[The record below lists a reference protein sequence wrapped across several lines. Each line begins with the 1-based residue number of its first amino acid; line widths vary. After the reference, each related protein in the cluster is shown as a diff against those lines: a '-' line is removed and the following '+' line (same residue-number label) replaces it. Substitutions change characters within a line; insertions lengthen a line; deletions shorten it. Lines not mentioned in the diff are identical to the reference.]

1 MNTQL
6 RYAPLLVLALGLLLP
21 APSALAANV
30 MDLLERHARQE
41 EYSRTKPGFER
52 ERPEREHNRA
62 AEHRARVQGRE
73 NRAERREARDTSV
86 SRQHRETKKVE
97 RTVTRSVTVTRH
109 DGRDDRNRGEVRRDR
124 ERKSHHT
131 PGVTF
136 AGRHDG
142 PVRHERY
149 DRHDRRDHHD
159 RYARHNRDDRHDRY
173 DRRHEI
179 RRERGRTVVRHVVH
193 RLPSRHAVI
202 IHGRDRYHYHGGRFY
217 RPFDSG
223 FVLVRPPAGLVVLN
237 LPLGSRT
244 VISAGITYHVFNDI
258 HYRRVS
264 GGYRVVEPLRGPVR
278 GWPSRVFADADL
290 LNVRYGPRLHEEVIA
305 RVDRHTSLNVL
316 GVTPGWLLVEI
327 GGTDVHG
334 WVRDRLVVRIR
345 G

>member
-41 EYSRTKPGFER
+41 EYSRTDPGFER
-52 ERPEREHNRA
+52 ERPRREHARTA
-62 AEHRARVQGRE
+62 ERSVRDREHRT
-73 NRAERREARDTSV
+73 ERREARDAAV
-86 SRQHRETKKVE
+86 RRQHGETKKIE

-109 DGRDDRNRGEVRRDR
+109 DDRDGRDRREVRREVVR
-124 ERKSHHT
+124 SRSSA

-142 PVRHERY
+142 P
-149 DRHDRRDHHD
+149 DRRDRFD
-159 RYARHNRDDRHDRY
+159 RQDRNHRRDRHDRY
-173 DRRHEI
+173 DRHDRNDRRHEV

-202 IHGRDRYHYHGGRFY
+202 VHGRDRYHYHGGRFY
-217 RPFDSG
+217 RPWNSG
-223 FVLVRPPAGLVVLN
+223 FVLVRPPVGLVVLN

-258 HYRRVS
+258 HYRRVT
-264 GGYRVVEPLRGPVR
+264 GGYQVVEPLRGPVR

-305 RVDRHTSLNVL
+305 RVDRHTALNVL
-316 GVTPGWLLVEI
+316 GVTPGWLLIEI

-334 WVRDRLVVRIR
+334 WVRDRFVVRIR

>member
-1 MNTQL
+1 MNIQS

-41 EYSRTKPGFER
+41 ESSRTQPGFER
-52 ERPEREHNRA
+52 KRPNRDHDRA
-62 AEHRARVQGRE
+62 AERRARVQGRE
-73 NRAERREARDTSV
+73 NRAERRETRDAAV
-86 SRQHRETKKVE
+86 RQQHRETKKIE

-109 DGRDDRNRGEVRRDR
+109 DDRDGRDRREVRRESVR
-124 ERKSHHT
+124 SHSSA
-131 PGVTF
+131 PRVTL
-136 AGRHDG
+136 A
-142 PVRHERY
+142 
-149 DRHDRRDHHD
+149 DRHDRND
-159 RYARHNRDDRHDRY
+159 RRNRFDRHDRNDARY
-173 DRRHEI
+173 DRRHEV
-179 RRERGRTVVRHVVH
+179 RHERTRTEVRHVVH

-202 IHGRDRYHYHGGRFY
+202 VHGRDRYHYHGGRFY
-217 RPFDSG
+217 RPWNSG
-223 FVLVRPPAGLVVLN
+223 FVLVRPPVGLIVLN

-244 VISAGITYHVFNDI
+244 VISEGITYHVFNDI

-305 RVDRHTSLNVL
+305 RVDRHTALHVL

-334 WVRDRLVVRIR
+334 WVRDRFVVRIR

>member
-41 EYSRTKPGFER
+41 EYSRTQPGFER
-52 ERPEREHNRA
+52 QRPGRGHDRA
-62 AEHRARVQGRE
+62 AERRARVQGRE
-73 NRAERREARDTSV
+73 NRTERREARDAAV
-86 SRQHRETKKVE
+86 SRGRRETKKVE

-109 DGRDDRNRGEVRRDR
+109 DDRGARDRVEVRRDS
-124 ERKSHHT
+124 ERSRSHT
-131 PGVTF
+131 PAVTF
-136 AGRHDG
+136 AGRH
-142 PVRHERY
+142 ERD
-149 DRHDRRDHHD
+149 DRHD
-159 RYARHNRDDRHDRY
+159 RYARHDRNDRHDRY

-179 RRERGRTVVRHVVH
+179 RHERNRTVVRHVVH

-202 IHGRDRYHYHGGRFY
+202 VHGRDRYHYHGGRFY
-217 RPFDSG
+217 RPWNSG
-223 FVLVRPPAGLVVLN
+223 FVLVRPPVGLVVLN

-278 GWPSRVFADADL
+278 GWPSRVFAGADL
-290 LNVRYGPRLHEEVIA
+290 LDVRYGPRLHEEIIA
-305 RVDRHTSLNVL
+305 RVDRHTALNVL

-334 WVRDRLVVRIR
+334 WVRDSLVVRIR

>member
-1 MNTQL
+1 
-6 RYAPLLVLALGLLLP
+6 LLLP

-41 EYSRTKPGFER
+41 EHSRTHPGFER
-52 ERPEREHNRA
+52 ERREHDRATERGVRERER
-62 AEHRARVQGRE
+62 RTG
-73 NRAERREARDTSV
+73 RREARDAAV
-86 SRQHRETKKVE
+86 SRQRRETKKVE

-109 DGRDDRNRGEVRRDR
+109 DDRDGRDRREVRRDSDR
-124 ERKSHHT
+124 NRPNT
-131 PGVTF
+131 PGVIF
-136 AGRHDG
+136 AGRNDG
-142 PVRHERY
+142 SGRHERFDRHEHKDRRDRY
-149 DRHDRRDHHD
+149 DRSDRRDRFDRHDRR
-159 RYARHNRDDRHDRY
+159 DRY

-179 RRERGRTVVRHVVH
+179 RHERTRTVVRHVVH

-202 IHGRDRYHYHGGRFY
+202 VHGRDRYHYHGGRFY
-217 RPFDSG
+217 RPWNSG
-223 FVLVRPPAGLVVLN
+223 FVLVRPPVGLIVLN

-244 VISAGITYHVFNDI
+244 VISAGITYHVYNDI

-290 LNVRYGPRLHEEVIA
+290 LNVHYGPRLHEEVIA
-305 RVDRHTSLNVL
+305 RVDRHTALNVL

-334 WVRDRLVVRIR
+334 WVRDRFVVRTR